1 MRSLLALAALAAAVL
16 AGAASGSNPILLH
29 PSKLTATAP
38 ALYRAKFTTTK
49 GSFVVTVHRAWAPR
63 GADRF
68 YNLVKNGFYNGNRLF
83 RVYKGF
89 VVQWGISGDPK
100 VSQAWENATI
110 KDDPVKHSNTPG
122 TVAFAATSAP
132 NSRTTQ
138 VFVNLGSNGQLDQYG
153 FAPFGVVTSGG
164 AALNALYSGY
174 GDKPTGDQAQMDAQ
188 GEKYFAKAWPK
199 LDKIL
204 TARIVR

>member
-1 MRSLLALAALAAAVL
+1 MRSLLLVAVAAAVL
-16 AGAASGSNPILLH
+16 AASAGASNPALLH
-29 PSKLTATAP
+29 PSKLKATAP
-38 ALYRAKFTTTK
+38 ATYKAKFTTTK
-49 GSFVVTVHRAWAPR
+49 GAFVITVHRAWAPR

-68 YNLVKNGFYNGNRLF
+68 YNLVKNTFYDGQRLF

-89 VVQWGISGDPK
+89 VVQWGISADPT
-100 VSQAWENATI
+100 VSKAWENATI

-164 AALNALYSGY
+164 AAINALYSKY
-174 GDKPTGDQAQMDAQ
+174 ADKPTNDQAQMTAQ